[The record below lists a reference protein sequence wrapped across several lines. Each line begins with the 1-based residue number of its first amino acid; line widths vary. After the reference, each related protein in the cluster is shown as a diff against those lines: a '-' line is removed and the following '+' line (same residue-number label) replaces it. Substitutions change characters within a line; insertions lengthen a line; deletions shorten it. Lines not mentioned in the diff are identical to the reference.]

1 MENMINIK
9 SNWKHCALEHLIKRF
24 DTAQDLSRG
33 AMLFRM
39 IRTADK
45 VQDWRT
51 IKSLLSKI
59 ERLEEAPSFSNFQ
72 AKYDD
77 ETAGM
82 LERVKEKILLDLK
95 DDNLKLLQT
104 QYLLQLLQL
113 NYLKELEKETLAIR
127 IDGQV
132 DINDIDAPELVK
144 LLVEIILIDKNSDAL
159 SQIKT
164 ILVDWRNNR

>member
-9 SNWKHCALEHLIKRF
+9 SNWKHCSLEHLIKRF

-39 IRTADK
+39 IRAADK
-45 VQDWRT
+45 VQDWRS
-51 IKSLLSKI
+51 IKGMLSKV
-59 ERLEEAPSFSNFQ
+59 ERLEEAPAFSNFQ

-77 ETAGM
+77 EIAEV

-95 DDNLKLLQT
+95 DDSLKVLQT

-113 NYLKELEKETLAIR
+113 NYLEDLKKEALVLRAE
-127 IDGQV
+127 GQV

-144 LLVEIILIDKNSDAL
+144 LLVEIILIDKNSDAI